1 MKRGRDGWMDEWRK
15 GGREEARVA
24 LLYIPPTSWLFIIN
38 ITSPIHRVQVSHS
51 CRHLLDILAGS
62 LLRDR
67 GYKEEERAIYRRV
80 GEKWVWSPLPALL
93 QSPLSR
99 W

>member
-1 MKRGRDGWMDEWRK
+1 MEE
-15 GGREEARVA
+15 GREGEAKVA
-24 LLYIPPTSWLFIIN
+24 LLYTPPTSWLFRIN

-67 GYKEEERAIYRRV
+67 GYKEEGVIYGRV
-80 GEKWVWSPLPALL
+80 GEKWVGSTLPALL
-93 QSPLSR
+93 QSLLSR